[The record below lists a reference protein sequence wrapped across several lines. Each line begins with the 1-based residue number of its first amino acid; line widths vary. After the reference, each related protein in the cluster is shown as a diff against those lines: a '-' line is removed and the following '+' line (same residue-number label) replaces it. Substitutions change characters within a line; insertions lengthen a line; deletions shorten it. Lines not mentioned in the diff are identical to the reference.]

1 MIEKED
7 ENVIEKAPDR
17 LEILKRIEK
26 LEKEGK
32 FDVDPEDDPP
42 TIPLEANKIDYLRKK
57 STSKVKSRIAN
68 RLALTYFNSLIDD
81 NKVVIKD
88 VNGIENLRS
97 IHSNT
102 GCIVT
107 CNHFN
112 PFDSFTV
119 EKIFRLTKKQRRQ
132 KMYKVIR
139 EGNYTNFPGFYGF
152 LMRNC
157 YTLPLSQNTSTMV
170 EFIKA
175 VDKIL
180 QKGDYILI
188 FPEQSLWW
196 NYKKPKP
203 LKPGAFKLAS
213 RNNVPVLPMF
223 ITMEDTDKIGDDGFP
238 IQAYTVNIAE
248 PIYPDKDKNDKE
260 NIQWMMEKNFDDWK
274 KIYEDFYKI
283 PLEYSTEEKEKIQ
296 TEKDMEALEGDKNEE

>member
-1 MIEKED
+1 
-7 ENVIEKAPDR
+7 
-17 LEILKRIEK
+17 
-26 LEKEGK
+26 
-32 FDVDPEDDPP
+32 
-42 TIPLEANKIDYLRKK
+42 
-57 STSKVKSRIAN
+57 
-68 RLALTYFNSLIDD
+68 
-81 NKVVIKD
+81 
-88 VNGIENLRS
+88 
-97 IHSNT
+97 
-102 GCIVT
+102 
-107 CNHFN
+107 
-112 PFDSFTV
+112 
-119 EKIFRLTKKQRRQ
+119 
-132 KMYKVIR
+132 
-139 EGNYTNFPGFYGF
+139 
-152 LMRNC
+152 
-157 YTLPLSQNTSTMV
+157 MV

>member
-1 MIEKED
+1 MKEIED
-7 ENVIEKAPDR
+7 ENIIEKAPDR

-42 TIPLEANKIDYLRKK
+42 TIPLEVGKVDYLRKK
-57 STSKVKSRIAN
+57 STSRIKSKIADK
-68 RLALTYFNSLIDD
+68 LAVTFFNSLVDD
-81 NKVVIKD
+81 NKVIIKD
-88 VNGIENLRS
+88 VNGIENLKS

-175 VDKIL
+175 VDTLLKR
-180 QKGDYILI
+180 GDYILI

-203 LKPGAFKLAS
+203 LKPGAFKLAA
-213 RNNVPVLPMF
+213 RNSVPVLPMF

-248 PIYPDKDKNDKE
+248 PIYPDKSKSDKE
-260 NIQWMMEKNFDDWK
+260 NTQWMMEKNFQDWK
-274 KIYEDFYKI
+274 KIYEDFYKT
-283 PLEYSTEEKEKIQ
+283 PLVYSTEEKERIQ
-296 TEKDMEALEGDKNEE
+296 TEKDLDALEGNS